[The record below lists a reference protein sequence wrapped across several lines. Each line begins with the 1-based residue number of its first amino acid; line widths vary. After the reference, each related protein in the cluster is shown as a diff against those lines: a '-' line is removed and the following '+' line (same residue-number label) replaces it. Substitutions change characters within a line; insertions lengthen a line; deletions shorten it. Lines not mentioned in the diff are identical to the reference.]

1 MLTKRNGF
9 TLIELLVVIAII
21 GILAAMVFP
30 VFARARESARK
41 AVCLSNVKNLAL
53 AVQMYLGDNND
64 TFPPGLHQQEA
75 IDYFSSFPG
84 GGSNEVPGDP
94 NCTYAMFAN
103 PYLRWSVILDEYTKN
118 RDVYRCPSAKLGT
131 GAGFI
136 VGSSNWLA
144 WYQANESIWG
154 NKHPEIA
161 TYIDYTGMGPCL
173 VAWPS
178 GWGGEVTDSCLQ
190 DRMAISSF
198 TSKSAN
204 KAFAQSIGF
213 NEGNLMDAKMAAL
226 NDPVT
231 TIVVREVGPLAIS
244 MYAGM
249 LAYPDI
255 CMVDCAYWC
264 TGHDWDL
271 CANTGGD
278 CGLYQFAPNN
288 NAVLENNSFGK
299 QYARHLGGVNV
310 GFADGHAS
318 WFDSQRLLTLIAP
331 PDKLQSGAGDFDMYS
346 RGGYGGSFN
355 TWAPTSGCYPGAT
368 RALIY

>member
-1 MLTKRNGF
+1 
-9 TLIELLVVIAII
+9 
-21 GILAAMVFP
+21 
-30 VFARARESARK
+30 
-41 AVCLSNVKNLAL
+41 
-53 AVQMYLGDNND
+53 
-64 TFPPGLHQQEA
+64 
-75 IDYFSSFPG
+75 
-84 GGSNEVPGDP
+84 
-94 NCTYAMFAN
+94 
-103 PYLRWSVILDEYTKN
+103 
-118 RDVYRCPSAKLGT
+118 
-131 GAGFI
+131 
-136 VGSSNWLA
+136 
-144 WYQANESIWG
+144 
-154 NKHPEIA
+154 
-161 TYIDYTGMGPCL
+161 
-173 VAWPS
+173 
-178 GWGGEVTDSCLQ
+178 
-190 DRMAISSF
+190 
-198 TSKSAN
+198 
-204 KAFAQSIGF
+204 
-213 NEGNLMDAKMAAL
+213 MDAKMAAL

-318 WFDSQRLLTLIAP
+318 WVDSQRLLTLIAP